1 MKKDNLYIGLVYIL
15 IGAVSSFFTIRI
27 DSSLGSMLFSI
38 SIGGVIGGI
47 SIVLKYLYWSSPKR
61 RDEYKKK
68 LEEEQINLKDELK
81 ENLRNR
87 SGRIAYNITLIIIGI
102 SIIVFGM
109 LGALD
114 VIDSDLLVIYLGILL
129 VFMYVIGIVIFKKL
143 LKEYK

>member
-1 MKKDNLYIGLVYIL
+1 M
-15 IGAVSSFFTIRI
+15 
-27 DSSLGSMLFSI
+27 
-38 SIGGVIGGI
+38 
-47 SIVLKYLYWSSPKR
+47 
-61 RDEYKKK
+61 
-68 LEEEQINLKDELK
+68 K

>member
-1 MKKDNLYIGLVYIL
+1 M
-15 IGAVSSFFTIRI
+15 
-27 DSSLGSMLFSI
+27 
-38 SIGGVIGGI
+38 
-47 SIVLKYLYWSSPKR
+47 
-61 RDEYKKK
+61 
-68 LEEEQINLKDELK
+68 K

-102 SIIVFGM
+102 SIIVFGI

-114 VIDSDLLVIYLGILL
+114 AIDSDLLVIYLGILL